1 MTSVVNEEDNS
12 LKTVLTLE
20 DEDTITHVKNENNN
34 IVLEEDNINDP
45 NNFISDLVDVV
56 NEGSIDDSINNDEE
70 KINSDIDVI
79 SGNQNMRIEAR
90 EREDRLRDI
99 SIKLRTPSG
108 LTRLEDEPAFKRNNI
123 NLEDTMHSSED
134 NVSHYTLTDSDNDKL
149 ILKDNNPYLHDNV
162 D

>member
-1 MTSVVNEEDNS
+1 
-12 LKTVLTLE
+12 
-20 DEDTITHVKNENNN
+20 
-34 IVLEEDNINDP
+34 
-45 NNFISDLVDVV
+45 
-56 NEGSIDDSINNDEE
+56 
-70 KINSDIDVI
+70 
-79 SGNQNMRIEAR
+79 MRIEAR

-134 NVSHYTLTDSDNDKL
+134 NISHYTLTESDSDKL

>member
-1 MTSVVNEEDNS
+1 MRIVILFSNEVD
-12 LKTVLTLE
+12 
-20 DEDTITHVKNENNN
+20 
-34 IVLEEDNINDP
+34 DNINDP
-45 NNFISDLVDVV
+45 NSFISDLDEVV
-56 NEGSIDDSINNDEE
+56 NEEHSDESINENEE
-70 KINSDIDVI
+70 KINSDIDII

-134 NVSHYTLTDSDNDKL
+134 NISHYTLTESDSDKL